1 MKKVYFHS
9 GCLDGATGAYWL
21 SKAVSAEKVIPY
33 KFDQTVEDVCSVDEI
48 YFIDITPTID
58 ELYRLAEIAKKVVI
72 IDHHEEAYKKYVSEF
87 GKDNFVSLVDNS
99 FLHYEIMSNG
109 VGHIS
114 LFFSEEMSGAT
125 MGLWFYL
132 QTRKDYMDIKEDK
145 LPLSMY
151 VTQRVADRDMWKFE
165 LSETKEICRHL
176 SNKGGN
182 SPKQFSEFFS
192 YMDFLSLY
200 TKEDLKGQKNFWER
214 EKIEVEFLT
223 SVCENLSEKAQKAH
237 FDDIAVTAINT
248 IPMTSSETGEFMY
261 KADPQ
266 RVALLYSIA
275 GKTVFVSLRSHKD
288 CPITSGEMATRYG
301 GGGHAGAAGF
311 KMEVGEFFSR
321 LTFEETT

>member
-9 GCLDGATGAYWL
+9 NCLDGSAGAYWL
-21 SKAVSAEKVIPY
+21 SKAIEADKVSPFKFEEKL
-33 KFDQTVEDVCSVDEI
+33 KDVQEQDEI

-72 IDHHEEAYKKYVSEF
+72 IDHHEEAYKKYASEF

-132 QTRKDYMDIKEDK
+132 QTRKEYMDIKEDK

-165 LSETKEICRHL
+165 LSDTKEVCRHL

-182 SPKQFSEFFS
+182 SPKRLEEFFS

-200 TKEDLKGQKNFWER
+200 TKEEMQGEKSLWER
-214 EKIEVEFLT
+214 
-223 SVCENLSEKAQKAH
+223 
-237 FDDIAVTAINT
+237 
-248 IPMTSSETGEFMY
+248 
-261 KADPQ
+261 
-266 RVALLYSIA
+266 
-275 GKTVFVSLRSHKD
+275 
-288 CPITSGEMATRYG
+288 
-301 GGGHAGAAGF
+301 
-311 KMEVGEFFSR
+311 
-321 LTFEETT
+321 

>member
-33 KFDQTVEDVCSVDEI
+33 IFNQKVEDVCSVDEI

-72 IDHHEEAYKKYVSEF
+72 IDHHEEAYKKYASEF
-87 GKDNFVSLVDNS
+87 GKDNFVSLVDNN
-99 FLHYEIMSNG
+99 FLHYEILSNG

-132 QTRKDYMDIKEDK
+132 QTRKEYMDIKEDK

-165 LSETKEICRHL
+165 LSDTKEVCRHL

-182 SPKQFSEFFS
+182 SPKRLEEFFS

-200 TKEDLKGQKNFWER
+200 TKEEMQGEKSLWER

-237 FDDIAVTAINT
+237 FDGIAVSVVNA
-248 IPMTSSETGEFMY
+248 MSMVSSETAEFMY
-261 KADPQ
+261 NADAQ
-266 RVALLYSIA
+266 RVALIYTITD
-275 GKTVFVSLRSHKD
+275 KTVFVSLRNHAQ

-301 GGGHAGAAGF
+301 GGGHANAAGF